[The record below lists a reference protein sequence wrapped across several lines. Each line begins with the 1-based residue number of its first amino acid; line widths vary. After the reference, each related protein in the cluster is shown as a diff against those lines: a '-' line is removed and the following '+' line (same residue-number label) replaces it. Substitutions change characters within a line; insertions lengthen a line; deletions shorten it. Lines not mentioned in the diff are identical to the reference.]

1 MENEGFWID
10 DRVAP
15 KGVCQWS
22 GLRTMGSQ
30 VQIPAETKTLGAFF
44 PICPSLVDKVT
55 WSSLLVG
62 GDMYPVELVKVR
74 ASWPRHH
81 DYKLKK
87 KRRLFSAFIHNL
99 INFSRNLIGINSLWR
114 ETLKLLSPIYF
125 LLPKCR
131 KSNNVIVVSLP
142 FPFLCRPTSHLFLS
156 SSVHH
161 RGRFSVEVIVH
172 GFGRFKPCIC

>member
-1 MENEGFWID
+1 
-10 DRVAP
+10 
-15 KGVCQWS
+15 
-22 GLRTMGSQ
+22 MGSQ

-87 KRRLFSAFIHNL
+87 KETSVFSFH
-99 INFSRNLIGINSLWR
+99 S
-114 ETLKLLSPIYF
+114 
-125 LLPKCR
+125 
-131 KSNNVIVVSLP
+131 
-142 FPFLCRPTSHLFLS
+142 
-156 SSVHH
+156 
-161 RGRFSVEVIVH
+161 
-172 GFGRFKPCIC
+172 